1 MLDARKTLHE
11 DIGCH
16 IVGPDESEVNRTIR
30 DAFLNEMI
38 PYVNVFSHS
47 MVDRV
52 LGEEIS
58 CIIVDV

>member
-1 MLDARKTLHE
+1 MLDVCKTLRE

-16 IVGPDESEVNRTIR
+16 IVGPDESEVNRTIG

-38 PYVNVFSHS
+38 PYIDVFSRS